1 MLSQNLCGETAQSS
15 GWKSKT
21 GKGGVTPCFLFSYG
35 DILPR
40 KTHLCGVNEAFRRG
54 FYVYFYSSLCSHIAR
69 LQIPDSSNMVKT
81 NKKLKKVK
89 SPVHPHISL
98 SASSIILPGRF
109 MNSPVSQE
117 KFSIKNCFVLVL
129 CVSSSQSTSHY
140 YSTHILRERERE
152 KERKRER
159 PKVKGLVIGI
169 HCINCIRKYVCVGV
183 CLRLCH

>member
-117 KFSIKNCFVLVL
+117 KFSKKKIALFW
-129 CVSSSQSTSHY
+129 SS
-140 YSTHILRERERE
+140 
-152 KERKRER
+152 
-159 PKVKGLVIGI
+159 
-169 HCINCIRKYVCVGV
+169 VCQAAN
-183 CLRLCH
+183 LPHTTTAHTF